1 MNYLCCFCK
10 QRNEINKLKAADNS
24 IPLFSLNNHKY
35 KAKVVNVYDGDTIK
49 VVILFHNK
57 LTRFSLRM
65 TGYDSPELRTKNQN
79 EKAAAI
85 KARDAL
91 SSKINNKII
100 DLHCGK
106 FDKYGRLWIQT
117 DGNYS
122 NSGDFKGMGN
132 NQMLIADTNTGKI
145 KRFMVGPKECEV
157 TGLTF
162 APDYKT
168 VFVGIQHPGERLG
181 SNFPDNRNNKPRSCI
196 IAIQKKDGS
205 EILT

>member
-10 QRNEINKLKAADNS
+10 QRNEINKLKTANNS
-24 IPLFSLNNHKY
+24 IALFSLNNHKY

-91 SSKINNKII
+91 SNKINNKII

-106 FDKYGRLWIQT
+106 FDKYGRLLGTVYLENLNINKWMI
-117 DGNYS
+117 DNNYGYEY
-122 NSGDFKGMGN
+122 NGGTKQKFK
-132 NQMLIADTNTGKI
+132 Q
-145 KRFMVGPKECEV
+145 
-157 TGLTF
+157 
-162 APDYKT
+162 
-168 VFVGIQHPGERLG
+168 
-181 SNFPDNRNNKPRSCI
+181 
-196 IAIQKKDGS
+196 
-205 EILT
+205 

>member
-1 MNYLCCFCK
+1 MDRPEWIASNTKKNEVCCCLT
-10 QRNEINKLKAADNS
+10 NNKNRGIKANKGGDKVDVDKVNPRKNNKYGQ
-24 IPLFSLNNHKY
+24 IVRWKPIENNHSSVY
-35 KAKVVNVYDGDTIK
+35 FEWDLFVVAGNPNVHNDNNRGSKNIDKENMFNSPDG
-49 VVILFHNK
+49 L
-57 LTRFSLRM
+57 
-65 TGYDSPELRTKNQN
+65 
-79 EKAAAI
+79 
-85 KARDAL
+85 
-91 SSKINNKII
+91 
-100 DLHCGK
+100 K

-181 SNFPDNRNNKPRSCI
+181 SNFPDKGNNKPRSCI

>member
-10 QRNEINKLKAADNS
+10 QRNEINKLKTANNS

-49 VVILFHNK
+49 VVILFHNT

-65 TGYDSPELRTKNQN
+65 TGYDSPELRTKNQD

-106 FDKYGRLWIQT
+106 FDKYGRLLGTVYLKNLNINQWMIDNNYGYEY
-117 DGNYS
+117 DG
-122 NSGDFKGMGN
+122 GTKQKFK
-132 NQMLIADTNTGKI
+132 Q
-145 KRFMVGPKECEV
+145 
-157 TGLTF
+157 
-162 APDYKT
+162 
-168 VFVGIQHPGERLG
+168 
-181 SNFPDNRNNKPRSCI
+181 
-196 IAIQKKDGS
+196 
-205 EILT
+205 

>member
-24 IPLFSLNNHKY
+24 IPLFSLNNQKY

-49 VVILFHNK
+49 VVILFNNK

-106 FDKYGRLWIQT
+106 FDKYGRLLGTVYLKNLNINQWMIDNNYGYEY
-117 DGNYS
+117 DG
-122 NSGDFKGMGN
+122 GTKQQFK
-132 NQMLIADTNTGKI
+132 
-145 KRFMVGPKECEV
+145 
-157 TGLTF
+157 
-162 APDYKT
+162 
-168 VFVGIQHPGERLG
+168 
-181 SNFPDNRNNKPRSCI
+181 
-196 IAIQKKDGS
+196 
-205 EILT
+205 

>member
-1 MNYLCCFCK
+1 MAGNP
-10 QRNEINKLKAADNS
+10 NVHDNS
-24 IPLFSLNNHKY
+24 NRGSKNIDKENMFNSP
-35 KAKVVNVYDGDTIK
+35 DG
-49 VVILFHNK
+49 L
-57 LTRFSLRM
+57 
-65 TGYDSPELRTKNQN
+65 
-79 EKAAAI
+79 
-85 KARDAL
+85 
-91 SSKINNKII
+91 
-100 DLHCGK
+100 K

-145 KRFMVGPKECEV
+145 RRFMVGPKECEV

-181 SNFPDNRNNKPRSCI
+181 SNFPDNGNNKPRSCI